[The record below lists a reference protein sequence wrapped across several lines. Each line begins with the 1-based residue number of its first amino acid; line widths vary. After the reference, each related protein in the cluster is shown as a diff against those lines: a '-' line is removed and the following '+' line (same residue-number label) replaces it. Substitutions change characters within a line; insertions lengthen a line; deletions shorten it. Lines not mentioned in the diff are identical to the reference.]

1 MFMQQRPVE
10 PTNFVFGSR
19 SAALEAD
26 IQCAVLGHG
35 GVLIIG
41 PFAKAEAIARE
52 VHRRGVR
59 GQEPFT
65 VVDCAAPNCLRM
77 LSIERAGGT
86 LLLRDVD
93 LLSSLVQS
101 QLLGRI
107 ADRYE
112 RVIAS
117 SEQCPRGALEP
128 TLFYRLNMVR
138 ITLAAPS
145 RRGRPERIGGA

>member
-1 MFMQQRPVE
+1 MFMQQGPVE
-10 PTNFVFGSR
+10 VTNFVFSNR
-19 SAALEAD
+19 SPALEAD

-77 LSIERAGGT
+77 LSVERAGGT

-93 LLSSLVQS
+93 RLSPPLQS
-101 QLLGRI
+101 QLLAQI
-107 ADRYE
+107 ADRHG

-138 ITLAAPS
+138 ITLAS
-145 RRGRPERIGGA
+145 RSRPGRSERM